1 VIQVAAKEFEKEAAN
16 DQYEDVAAG
25 NEYVGKSIYTG
36 KRGFTDLP
44 RG

>member
-1 VIQVAAKEFEKEAAN
+1 MIQVAVKEFEKEAAN

-25 NEYVGKSIYTG
+25 NEYVGESICTG
-36 KRGFTDLP
+36 KRGFTNLP